1 MDGRHKLSTSG
12 ATSTRDFERVLAE
25 IGPGKLLG
33 VVERLPSGAEY
44 FVFKGIPYAKAPVGE
59 LRFQVNGLVLIV
71 FFGCSPFI
79 RG

>member
-1 MDGRHKLSTSG
+1 MDGRHKLSASG
-12 ATSTRDFERVLAE
+12 ATSTRDFGRVLAE

-71 FFGCSPFI
+71 RLSYAVN
-79 RG
+79 